1 MNART
6 VSTAI
11 ILAASAALAEEG
23 QPPSAAAPAPEQA
36 APPPVRIFGDFRAR
50 QEMWNHIPLPLAET
64 PIARGGYNNSFR
76 FRTRLGAAFD
86 IGEDA
91 TFNLRIANMVYDV
104 TAGAKAYEWPD
115 ELVIDNAN
123 LELRN
128 LSGEGSRLVLGRQDI
143 VMGSGRLVFDATP
156 LDASRTIS
164 FDGVFLRQPLADG
177 FSADA
182 FAIYD
187 YDEDE
192 LAVGHEH
199 RSLRGYSPAV
209 DGRDEAAAALFLN
222 GTLLD
227 GQLPGSLYYI
237 WKHETSAR
245 AADGSAIPNAD
256 IHTLGLLLRPKFSDT
271 LSGEFEYAYEFDPN
285 DDDGIDASLA
295 FASLK
300 YAPRDTP
307 LSPWAAA
314 NFEWMSGDDP
324 DTKRNESFN
333 PLFSRM
339 PLLSELVIY
348 CYDTEGAGNWNN
360 LLYPHFSAGVSG
372 KSGHSLTASAGR
384 MFAEERNGAGG
395 GRCRGDLYA
404 AQWGFPIFAG
414 FCKGRGKTAGH
425 LRLELFD
432 PGDYYVS
439 DRTAYYLRWEI
450 LVSF

>member
-1 MNART
+1 MNAHT
-6 VSTAI
+6 VSTAL
-11 ILAASAALAEEG
+11 ILAAAAAIAAEG
-23 QPPSAAAPAPEQA
+23 QPPAATAPAPEQA
-36 APPPVRIFGDFRAR
+36 APPPVKIFGDFRAR
-50 QEMWNHIPLPLAET
+50 QEMWNYIPLPLAET

-91 TFNLRIANMVYDV
+91 TFNLRLANMVYDV

-128 LSGEGSRLVLGRQDI
+128 LSGEGSRLILGRQDI

-187 YDEDE
+187 CDEDE

-256 IHTLGLLLRPKFSDT
+256 IHTLGLLLRPKFTDT
-271 LSGEFEYAYEFDPN
+271 ISGEFEYAYEFDPN

-300 YAPRDTP
+300 YAPKDTP

-324 DTKRNESFN
+324 DTKRNEAFN

-360 LLYPHFSAGVSG
+360 LLYPHLSAGVSG

-414 FCKGRGKTAGH
+414 FGNGRGKTAGH
-425 LRLELFD
+425 LRLEIFD